1 MLVRSY
7 RTVSPLPVLARPR
20 RTGSGRAIGGLF
32 SVALSI
38 RSPCLALASTV
49 PYGVPTFLDSVVR
62 ANPHAV
68 PRSPVRLT
76 VAQAV
81 WRTTTWSRHPI
92 TR

>member
-7 RTVSPLPVLARPR
+7 RTVSPLPVPFHRR
-20 RTGSGRAIGGLF
+20 RTGSGRVIGGLF

-49 PYGVPTFLDSVVR
+49 PYGVPTFLDPVVR

-76 VAQAV
+76 VAPAV
-81 WRTTTWSRHPI
+81 WRSAPRSRHPI